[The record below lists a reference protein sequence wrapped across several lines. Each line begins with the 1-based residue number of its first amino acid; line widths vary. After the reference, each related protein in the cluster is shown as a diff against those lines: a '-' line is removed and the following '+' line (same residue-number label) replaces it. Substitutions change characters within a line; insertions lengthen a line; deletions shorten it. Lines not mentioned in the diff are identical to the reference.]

1 MQLDATMGVMQHH
14 DAITGTSMLHVYHDY
29 LKQMS
34 LAQLCAWE
42 VRRLDAARR
51 RVATGAQH

>member
-1 MQLDATMGVMQHH
+1 
-14 DAITGTSMLHVYHDY
+14 MLHVYHDY

-34 LAQLCAWE
+34 LAQLSAWE

-51 RVATGAQH
+51 RVATGAQHFTGHPS